1 MFKKLAVIGLAVS
14 MFLLTGCGV
23 NIKQEGN
30 KIYTDLNKDRVYEF
44 TTAALQTRGY
54 TLTSEEAYTV
64 NAVPENN
71 AVLGSIDTDSK
82 SVQARVSDGA
92 DGQTVVTV
100 LALVNGNVDEAES
113 TRVAQAAVADIIAE
127 LDKYGK
133 FNSTV
138 EVDYTY
144 PVATVDR
151 VSTFIREYLL
161 ANDITIGN
169 DSSTIFEIS
178 ENLPNHEFNE
188 PLVGTVIIE
197 ADETE
202 RVVIG
207 LQAEINGNYDID
219 GNQKYLDDFAAK
231 LLAYLDTY
239 PVVEKGTRQVY
250 RFIDFNKAYT
260 NARSALAGSL
270 YTIKNEDKN
279 NFILTAAK
287 EKLNLLVSFTKI
299 NTAIGVNLEA
309 FIEGSASETKQA
321 LSDKVSEELF
331 NLAQAIAAYQ
341 TILTSEKTFI
351 SQGQR
356 EVLASIRS
364 ALADAGYTYTFNAEE
379 VTFTAADKVNPN
391 KGHFLVVNN
400 LGSDGIAVQINT
412 MYNTRAQNAEA
423 TVRAENDK
431 LLRLLNR
438 DDNLK

>member
-23 NIKQEGN
+23 NVKQEGN
-30 KIYTDLNKDRVYEF
+30 KIYTDLDKDRVYEF
-44 TTAALQTRGY
+44 TTAALQTKGY
-54 TLTSEEAYTV
+54 TLTSEEDYKV
-64 NAVPENN
+64 SAVPEES
-71 AVLGSIDTDSK
+71 AVLNSIDTDSK
-82 SVQARVSDGA
+82 SVQAVVSDGA
-92 DGQTVVTV
+92 DDQTVVTV
-100 LALVNGNVDEAES
+100 LALLNGNIDEEES
-113 TRVAQAAVADIIAE
+113 TRIAKAAVADIIAE

-133 FNSTV
+133 FNSVV

-144 PVATVDR
+144 PIATVAR
-151 VSTFIREYLL
+151 VSAFIREYLT
-161 ANDITIGN
+161 ANDINIGN
-169 DSSTIFEIS
+169 NSATVFEIS
-178 ENLPNHEFNE
+178 ENSPNNEFNE
-188 PLVGTVIIE
+188 PLFGAITIE
-197 ADETE
+197 ANETG
-202 RVVIG
+202 RVIVD
-207 LQAEINGNYDID
+207 LKAEINGNYDIN

-250 RFIDFNKAYT
+250 RFIDFSKAYA
-260 NARSALAGSL
+260 NARSAVAGSGF
-270 YTIKNEDKN
+270 TVKNEDKA
-279 NFILTAAK
+279 NFIFSAAK
-287 EKLNLLVSFTKI
+287 DKLNLLVSFTKI

-309 FIEGSASETKQA
+309 FIEGSANETKEA

-331 NLAQAIAAYQ
+331 KLTQAIAAYQ
-341 TILTSEKTFI
+341 TILTSEKVFI

-356 EVLASIRS
+356 EVLASIRN
-364 ALADAGYTYTFNAEE
+364 ALAAAGYTYTFNSEE

-400 LGSDGIAVQINT
+400 LGADGIVVQINT
-412 MYNTRAQNAEA
+412 SYNTRAANAEA